1 MKKFSLLS
9 SVQNAIVSSFTIIED
24 LVYEI
29 ENIFNEENK
38 IFSKVAKK
46 INIEKKRK
54 IEENI
59 KEIKNILKKIKYEL
73 NLKEEEISDI
83 AIINSRC
90 AKIWEIL
97 NDLKDEKLKKYGD
110 ISEDFKNYLN
120 PEIEKILKLVKEI
133 VDLK

>member
-59 KEIKNILKKIKYEL
+59 KEI
-73 NLKEEEISDI
+73 
-83 AIINSRC
+83 
-90 AKIWEIL
+90 
-97 NDLKDEKLKKYGD
+97 
-110 ISEDFKNYLN
+110 
-120 PEIEKILKLVKEI
+120 

>member
-1 MKKFSLLS
+1 
-9 SVQNAIVSSFTIIED
+9 

-59 KEIKNILKKIKYEL
+59 KEI
-73 NLKEEEISDI
+73 
-83 AIINSRC
+83 
-90 AKIWEIL
+90 
-97 NDLKDEKLKKYGD
+97 
-110 ISEDFKNYLN
+110 
-120 PEIEKILKLVKEI
+120 